1 LAELPGPAIPKH
13 SSSSR
18 KLVRGSTLLLA
29 GRLVA
34 KFGNFFTQILIVRY
48 LTKGDYGAF
57 TYALSIVGFVQAV
70 VTLGLDRSIT
80 RFLPIYHERGDH
92 RRLFGTLAMAVTVIA
107 SLSVLAVLA
116 LFAGSSLVQER
127 IKDPVALTLLYL
139 LIFLAPLQAL
149 DDLLIGVFAVFA
161 KPRAIFFRRH
171 VLAPTL
177 KFLVVLALVLTRSD
191 VIYLA
196 IGYVLAT
203 LIGLAIYGFQLI
215 GVFREQGLTDGDA
228 IRRPEWPWGEV
239 FSFTFPLLT
248 TELVYLSMNT
258 VNVVLLEHFRS
269 TTEVASLQ
277 AVLPTAKMNEMVM
290 ASFATL
296 FTPMAARLFAKQD
309 SEGINALYWRTA
321 IWIAVFSMPLFLL
334 TFSLAKPITV
344 LLYGARY
351 ESAAPI
357 LALLSFGYYFNA
369 ALGFNGLTLKVFGKI
384 RYTVTINVI
393 TALASVGF
401 SLALIPAY
409 GALGAGIA
417 MMLTMVTHNL
427 LKQAGLRL
435 GTGVH
440 LFEWKYLRVYL
451 SIAVVSA
458 LLWAIPGTG
467 IVTIVA
473 SVVLAAV
480 ASMALVRLNANLLDL
495 HVMFPEVLKMPA
507 IRWLLGQPRRPASL
521 EARDG

>member
-1 LAELPGPAIPKH
+1 MAELPGPASPKH

-29 GRLVA
+29 GRMFA
-34 KFGNFFTQILIVRY
+34 KFGNFITQILIVRY
-48 LTKGDYGAF
+48 LTKGDFGAF

-92 RRLFGTLAMAVTVIA
+92 RRLFGTLVIA
-107 SLSVLAVLA
+107 VSVILSLSVLAVLL
-116 LFAGSSLVQER
+116 LFAGQSLVVTR
-127 IKDPVALTLLYL
+127 MKDPLAVTLLYL

-149 DDLLIGVFAVFA
+149 DELLIGVFAVFA

-171 VLAPTL
+171 VLAPAL
-177 KFLVVLALVLTRSD
+177 KLAVVLVLMLTGSS
-191 VIYLA
+191 VVYLA

-203 LIGLAIYGFQLI
+203 LLGLTIYGFQLG
-215 GVFREQGLTDGDA
+215 GVFREQGLLDGDA
-228 IRRPEWPWGEV
+228 ARRSLRPWREV

-269 TTEVASLQ
+269 TAEVASLQ

-296 FTPMAARLFAKQD
+296 FTPMAARLFAKHD
-309 SEGINALYWRTA
+309 SEAINALYWRTA
-321 IWIAVFSMPLFLL
+321 IWIAVFSLPVFLL

-369 ALGFNGLTLKVFGKI
+369 ALGFNGLTLKVFGRL
-384 RYTVTINVI
+384 RYTVTINVV
-393 TALASVGF
+393 TALVSIGLSA
-401 SLALIPAY
+401 ALIPPH
-409 GALGAGIA
+409 GALGAGFA
-417 MMLTMVTHNL
+417 MMLAMVTHNL

-435 GTGVH
+435 GTGVR
-440 LFEWKYLRVYL
+440 LFEWRYLRVYL
-451 SIAVVSA
+451 SIAVA
-458 LLWAIPGTG
+458 AGLLWAIPGTG
-467 IVTIVA
+467 TASIVA
-473 SVVLAAV
+473 SVVLAAAATIV
-480 ASMALVRLNANLLDL
+480 IIRMNSELLDL
-495 HVMFPEVLKMPA
+495 HEMFPEVLKLPA
-507 IRWLLGQPRRPASL
+507 IRWLLGKSAPRATKGPHV
-521 EARDG
+521 G